1 LSCST
6 TRALVQLIERRNDCL
21 LGRDELQGRFK
32 GWDNLLSVHQSFDA
46 PEGGKKE
53 FSTVIARKN
62 Q

>member
-1 LSCST
+1 
-6 TRALVQLIERRNDCL
+6 VQLIERRNDCL

-32 GWDNLLSVHQSFDA
+32 GWDNLHSVHQSFDA
-46 PEGGKKE
+46 PEGSKKE